1 MGHVEVR
8 IKLPDELKPCLVDDW
23 DLVNRQRKL
32 TTLPARVTVTSILE
46 QYTKAKISAKANTP
60 NK

>member
-1 MGHVEVR
+1 M
-8 IKLPDELKPCLVDDW
+8 KLPDELKPCLVDDW

-32 TTLPARVTVTSILE
+32 TTLPARITVASILAD
-46 QYTKAKISAKANTP
+46 YTKAKINAKANTP